1 VRAIQQ
7 QRPHWHLTG
16 RPAAT
21 EDDLWPL
28 TALHH
33 YLRTVGRLRLRH
45 GELTP
50 TKAAT
55 GDNLTI
61 VRKLRYGF
69 DPHTFTAVLT
79 NLILGTL
86 AGHGP
91 LSSTELAMRVF
102 PVLKHGWATRD
113 GRPVTEHDIT
123 VSIAHQIPLL
133 EGLDLIDTS
142 TPAWTAGPSTRSL
155 LPGATMLAEL
165 PTRQPDESAKG
176 SVEQIAVRLR
186 NVGRVAAAAAD
197 ALLNNEIGQKLWT
210 G

>member
-1 VRAIQQ
+1 VAADRTA
-7 QRPHWHLTG
+7 PL
-16 RPAAT
+16 PA
-21 EDDLWPL
+21 
-28 TALHH
+28 HS
-33 YLRTVGRLRLRH
+33 RTVAVATWGAHPDQSRNRRQ
-45 GELTP
+45 P
-50 TKAAT
+50 NDRAKAT
-55 GDNLTI
+55 
-61 VRKLRYGF
+61 VRF